1 MNFYNKKGGKEMIE
15 ILNRINILAK
25 KQKEVGLTQTELKE
39 RQELS
44 QEYLQIIRGQVNST
58 VTGLTILDPLGND
71 VTPEKLKKEQQKQSL
86 KKNDDT

>member
-1 MNFYNKKGGKEMIE
+1 MIE

-25 KQKEVGLTQTELKE
+25 KQKEDGLTQTELKE
-39 RQELS
+39 RQELR

-86 KKNDDT
+86 K

>member
-1 MNFYNKKGGKEMIE
+1 MIE

-25 KQKEVGLTQTELKE
+25 KQKEDGLTQTELKE
-39 RQELS
+39 RQELR

-58 VTGLTILDPLGND
+58 VLGLTILDPLGND

-86 KKNDDT
+86 KKNDDE

>member
-1 MNFYNKKGGKEMIE
+1 MIE

-25 KQKEVGLTQTELKE
+25 KQKEDGLTQTELKE
-39 RQELS
+39 RQELR

-58 VTGLTILDPLGND
+58 VTGLTILDPLGDD

-86 KKNDDT
+86 KKNDDA

>member
-1 MNFYNKKGGKEMIE
+1 MIE

-25 KQKEVGLTQTELKE
+25 KQKEDGLTQLELKE
-39 RQELS
+39 RQELR

-58 VTGLTILDPLGND
+58 VMGLTILDPLGND

-86 KKNDDT
+86 KKNDDA

>member
-1 MNFYNKKGGKEMIE
+1 MIE

-25 KQKEVGLTQTELKE
+25 KQKEDGLTQTELRE
-39 RQELS
+39 RQELRH
-44 QEYLQIIRGQVNST
+44 EYLQVIRGQVNST

-86 KKNDDT
+86 KKNDDA

>member
-1 MNFYNKKGGKEMIE
+1 MIE

-25 KQKEVGLTQTELKE
+25 KQKEDGLTQKELKE
-39 RQELS
+39 RQELR

-86 KKNDDT
+86 KKNDDA

>member
-1 MNFYNKKGGKEMIE
+1 MIE

-25 KQKEVGLTQTELKE
+25 KQKEDGLTQPELKE
-39 RQELS
+39 RQELR

-58 VTGLTILDPLGND
+58 VMGLTILDPLGND

-86 KKNDDT
+86 KKNDDA

>member
-1 MNFYNKKGGKEMIE
+1 MIE

-25 KQKEVGLTQTELKE
+25 KQKEDGLTQTELKE
-39 RQELS
+39 RQELR

-71 VTPEKLKKEQQKQSL
+71 VTPEKLKKEQQKQSF
-86 KKNDDT
+86 KKNDDA

>member
-1 MNFYNKKGGKEMIE
+1 VEKEMIE

-25 KQKEVGLTQTELKE
+25 KQKEDGLTQIELKE
-39 RQELS
+39 RQELR
-44 QEYLQIIRGQVNST
+44 QKYLQIIRGQVNST

-86 KKNDDT
+86 KKNDDALK

>member
-1 MNFYNKKGGKEMIE
+1 MIE

-25 KQKEVGLTQTELKE
+25 KQKEDGLTQIELME
-39 RQELS
+39 RQELR

-71 VTPEKLKKEQQKQSL
+71 VTPEKLKKEQQKLSL
-86 KKNDDT
+86 KKNDDA

>member
-1 MNFYNKKGGKEMIE
+1 MIE

-25 KQKEVGLTQTELKE
+25 KQKEDGLTQIELKE
-39 RQELS
+39 RQELR

-86 KKNDDT
+86 KKNDDA

>member
-1 MNFYNKKGGKEMIE
+1 MIE
-15 ILNRINILAK
+15 ILNRINMLAK
-25 KQKEVGLTQTELKE
+25 KQKEDGLTQIEFKE
-39 RQELS
+39 RKELR

-86 KKNDDT
+86 KKNDDA

>member
-1 MNFYNKKGGKEMIE
+1 MIE

-25 KQKEVGLTQTELKE
+25 KQKEDGLTQTELKE
-39 RQELS
+39 RQELR

-58 VTGLTILDPLGND
+58 VLGLTILDPLGND

-86 KKNDDT
+86 KKNDDA